1 MRRCPRARFSIQL
14 ERNRPM
20 KGDKKVIDALN
31 EVLTAE
37 LTAINIYYLHY
48 KMQEDWG
55 YEKLAAHAKEESMG
69 EMKHANKIIERILFL
84 DGAPNMARY
93 DEILVGSNVEQQLK
107 NQLKIEMAHVE
118 RLRKH
123 IKLCIEKNDYATKE
137 MLDEILVETEES
149 VDWIETQFVR
159 IKDVGIQNYLAEH
172 MKADE

>member
-1 MRRCPRARFSIQL
+1 
-14 ERNRPM
+14 M

-31 EVLTAE
+31 DVLTAE

-55 YEKLAAHAKEESMG
+55 YEKLAEHSRHESMG

-93 DEILVGSNVEQQLK
+93 DEILVGDNVEQQLK
-107 NQLKIEMAHVE
+107 NQLKIEMNHVE

-123 IKLCIEKNDYATKE
+123 IKLCSEKSDYGTKE
-137 MLDEILVETEES
+137 MLDEILVETEDS

-159 IKDVGIQNYLAEH
+159 IGDVGIQNYLAEH
-172 MKADE
+172 MKTDE